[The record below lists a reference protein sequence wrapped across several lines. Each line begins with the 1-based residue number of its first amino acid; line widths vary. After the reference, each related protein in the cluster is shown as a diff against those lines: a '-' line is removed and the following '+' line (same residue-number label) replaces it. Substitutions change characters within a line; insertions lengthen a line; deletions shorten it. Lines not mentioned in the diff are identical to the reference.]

1 MKKVLFWVANFLF
14 FFECGMIMMMKPVHA
29 YIDPSAVTY
38 IIQAVAGVVIAIGA
52 LLTIFR
58 HKIVAFFKKN
68 KTEEK
73 KEIHFT
79 DDEDEKTSEEETEKV
94 EE

>member
-1 MKKVLFWVANFLF
+1 MKKVLYWLLTTLF
-14 FFECGMIMMMKPVHA
+14 FFEAFSYFTMIPVHA

-58 HKIVAFFKKN
+58 HKIAAFFKKN
-68 KTEEK
+68 KDVEK
-73 KEIHFT
+73 KEVHFT
-79 DDEDEKTSEEETEKV
+79 DDEDSAEENK
-94 EE
+94 

>member
-58 HKIVAFFKKN
+58 HKIAAFFKKN

-73 KEIHFT
+73 KEVHFK
-79 DDEDEKTSEEETEKV
+79 DDEEEAAASEEKTEE
-94 EE
+94 

>member
-1 MKKVLFWVANFLF
+1 MKKYMKKILFWSFNFLF
-14 FFECGMIMMMKPVHA
+14 FLEAFSYLTMLPVHA

-58 HKIVAFFKKN
+58 HKIAAFFKKN
-68 KTEEK
+68 KDVEK
-73 KEIHFT
+73 KEVHFI
-79 DDEDEKTSEEETEKV
+79 DEEDSTSENEEK
-94 EE
+94 